1 MKISDVAS
9 CHGVK
14 GRLAKN
20 IKFWG
25 KIGANNF
32 VLETLRKGYVI
43 PFLENPVKMFKKN
56 NRSAMKNAEFV
67 DQTVNELIVSGCAI
81 EVPFQPYI
89 VNPLSVATHKSGKK
103 RFILDMSILNLSI
116 KKENVKFE
124 DWKISVQYFE
134 RDTFMFKFDL
144 KSGYFHL
151 DICPQ

>member
-9 CHGVK
+9 CHAVK
-14 GRLAKN
+14 GRLAQN
-20 IKFWG
+20 IKFWE

-32 VLETLRKGYVI
+32 ALGTLRKGYVI
-43 PFLENPVKMFKKN
+43 PFLENPAKMFKKN

-103 RFILDMSILNLSI
+103 RLILDMSILNLSI
-116 KKENVKFE
+116 KKEKLKFE

-134 RDTFMFKFDL
+134 
-144 KSGYFHL
+144 
-151 DICPQ
+151 

>member
-1 MKISDVAS
+1 
-9 CHGVK
+9 
-14 GRLAKN
+14 
-20 IKFWG
+20 
-25 KIGANNF
+25 
-32 VLETLRKGYVI
+32 
-43 PFLENPVKMFKKN
+43 
-56 NRSAMKNAEFV
+56 MKNVEFV

>member
-56 NRSAMKNAEFV
+56 NRSAMKNDEFV
-67 DQTVNELIVSGCAI
+67 QSVDDLSFSGCAI
-81 EVPFQPYI
+81 EVPF
-89 VNPLSVATHKSGKK
+89 
-103 RFILDMSILNLSI
+103 
-116 KKENVKFE
+116 
-124 DWKISVQYFE
+124 
-134 RDTFMFKFDL
+134 
-144 KSGYFHL
+144 
-151 DICPQ
+151 